1 VRVKGNGLVNKQ
13 GQRGDL
19 FAQIKVVMP
28 TDNGA
33 EAQAL
38 WESLAKNS
46 EFDPRA
52 NWSK

>member
-1 VRVKGNGLVNKQ
+1 LNKQ
-13 GQRGDL
+13 GERGDL

-28 TDNGA
+28 THNDA

-38 WESLAKNS
+38 WESLAKHAQ
-46 EFDPRA
+46 FDPRA